1 MGADEAVL
9 TGGFVGPLAGRGC
22 QEEGEGMR
30 IEDDPLRLGGDND
43 KFDRLDKR
51 IAELE
56 ADLSKFIT
64 QDNAKLIRIRELEK
78 MVTDGVVEG
87 GSTEYLLNKRIAEL
101 EARLE
106 KARQDVNWMLN
117 NRQFLNP
124 DVFDYLDQPLGG
136 DDA

>member
-1 MGADEAVL
+1 
-9 TGGFVGPLAGRGC
+9 
-22 QEEGEGMR
+22 MR

-43 KFDRLDKR
+43 KFDRLEER
-51 IAELE
+51 IAEL
-56 ADLSKFIT
+56 T
-64 QDNAKLIRIRELEK
+64 R
-78 MVTDGVVEG
+78 MVTDSVVEQ
-87 GSTEYLLNKRIAEL
+87 GSTEYLLRKRIEQL